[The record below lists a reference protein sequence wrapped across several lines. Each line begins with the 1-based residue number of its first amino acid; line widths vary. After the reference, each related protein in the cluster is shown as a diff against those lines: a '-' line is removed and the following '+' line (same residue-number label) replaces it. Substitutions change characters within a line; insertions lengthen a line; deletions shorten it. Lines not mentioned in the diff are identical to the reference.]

1 MAYEEVRQGD
11 GRTPWVSGSLKLR
24 IAFSVLP
31 VVLTVGWLNLVSWGS
46 GISDLLLGNAIWG
59 AVTLIAVGIC
69 VLLGRTAG
77 ASNATPLWIVCL
89 LTSLLLAGFCLLTIL
104 SIGMLIFPLA
114 MVMLTFSLVSLAANF
129 RLMVRRK

>member
-1 MAYEEVRQGD
+1 MAYEEVWQDD
-11 GRTPWVSGSLKLR
+11 GRAPRVYGRLKLR

-31 VVLTVGWLNLVSWGS
+31 VVLIVGWLNLVAGGG

-59 AVTLIAVGIC
+59 LVTLIAVGIC

-89 LTSLLLAGFCLLTIL
+89 LMSLLLAGFCYLTLL
-104 SIGMLIFPLA
+104 SIGILIFPLA
-114 MVMLTFSLVSLAANF
+114 MVLLAFSLVNLAAGF
-129 RLMVRRK
+129 RPWFRAQ